1 MKKIS
6 LYIMILFYAGAGIN
20 HFIRPDFYL
29 KIMPAWLPL
38 HKELVFISGVAEVLC
53 AVLLLFSKTRRL
65 GAWAVIA
72 LLVAVF
78 PANLQMLL
86 DYKRDNN
93 PMLWIAVLRLP
104 IQLLL
109 LWWAYSFTGKPTQKN
124 KSDDASQ

>member
-1 MKKIS
+1 
-6 LYIMILFYAGAGIN
+6 MILFYAGAGIN

-109 LWWAYSFTGKPTQKN
+109 IWWAYSFTKPTVSKN
-124 KSDDASQ
+124 

>member
-1 MKKIS
+1 MKKNS

-53 AVLLLFSKTRRL
+53 AVLLFFSKTRRL

-86 DYKRDNN
+86 DYKHDNN
-93 PMLWIAVLRLP
+93 PMLWVAILRLP

-109 LWWAYSFTGKPTQKN
+109 IWWAYSFTGKPSQK
-124 KSDDASQ
+124 KI

>member
-72 LLVAVF
+72 LLIAIF
-78 PANLQMLL
+78 PANIQMLL
-86 DYKRDNN
+86 DYKHDNN
-93 PMLWIAVLRLP
+93 PMLWVAILRLP

-109 LWWAYSFTGKPTQKN
+109 IWWAYSFTKPMVSKN
-124 KSDDASQ
+124 

>member
-53 AVLLLFSKTRRL
+53 AVLLLFSKTRPL

-72 LLVAVF
+72 LLIAVF
-78 PANLQMLL
+78 PANLQMLI
-86 DYKRDNN
+86 DYKHDHN
-93 PMLWIAVLRLP
+93 PMLWVAILRLP

-109 LWWAYSFTGKPTQKN
+109 IWWAYSFTKPMVSKN
-124 KSDDASQ
+124 

>member
-1 MKKIS
+1 
-6 LYIMILFYAGAGIN
+6 MILFYAGAGIN

-109 LWWAYSFTGKPTQKN
+109 IWWAYSFTGNPSQKN
-124 KSDDASQ
+124 ESDDASQ

>member
-1 MKKIS
+1 
-6 LYIMILFYAGAGIN
+6 MILFYAGAGIN

-53 AVLLLFSKTRRL
+53 AVLLLFSKTRCL

-72 LLVAVF
+72 LLIAVF
-78 PANLQMLL
+78 PANIQMLL
-86 DYKRDNN
+86 DYKHDNN
-93 PMLWIAVLRLP
+93 PMLWVAILRLP

-109 LWWAYSFTGKPTQKN
+109 IWWAYSFTKPMVSKN
-124 KSDDASQ
+124 